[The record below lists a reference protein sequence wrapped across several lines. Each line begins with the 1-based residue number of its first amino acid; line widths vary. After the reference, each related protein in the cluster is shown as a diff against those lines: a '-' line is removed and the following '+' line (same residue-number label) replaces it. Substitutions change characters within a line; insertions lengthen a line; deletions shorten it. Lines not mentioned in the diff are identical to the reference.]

1 MRVTVNGEDREL
13 PEGITLS
20 EFLAQLGVN
29 RAAVV
34 VERNGRVVGREDH
47 DTVSLGHCDR
57 LEIVR
62 FVAGG

>member
-13 PEGITLS
+13 PEGITLA
-20 EFLAQLGVN
+20 ELLAQLGVN
-29 RAAVV
+29 LSAVV
-34 VERNGRVVGREDH
+34 VERNGRVVGREEH
-47 DTVSLGHCDR
+47 DAVRLDPCDR

>member
-13 PEGITLS
+13 PEGITLA
-20 EFLAQLGVN
+20 ELLAQLGVN
-29 RAAVV
+29 RSTVV
-34 VERNGRVVGREDH
+34 VERNGRVVGRGEH
-47 DTVSLGHCDR
+47 DAVCLAPCDR

>member
-13 PEGITLS
+13 PEGTTLS
-20 EFLAQLGVN
+20 ELLAQLGVN

-34 VERNGRVVGREDH
+34 VERNGRVVGREEH
-47 DTVSLGHCDR
+47 DAVCLGHRDR

>member
-1 MRVTVNGEDREL
+1 MRVTINGEDREL
-13 PEGITLS
+13 PEAITLS
-20 EFLAQLGVN
+20 ELLAQLGVN

-34 VERNGRVVGREDH
+34 VERNGRVVGREEH
-47 DTVSLGHCDR
+47 DAVSLGHGDR